1 MRMLIGRGSGKWNM
15 MMEEIQETI
24 NRDFTVFRTKS
35 ICEMNKLIEEFGEFY
50 EILDIV
56 LHVKKDYVEA
66 GIIYNY

>member
-15 MMEEIQETI
+15 MMEEIQESK
-24 NRDFTVFRTKS
+24 NRDFTVFRAKS
-35 ICEMNKLIEEFGEFY
+35 ICEMNAMIEEFGEFY

-56 LHVKKDYVEA
+56 LHIKKDYVEA